1 VPAGGCGGL
10 VRSARVTDVLSR
22 ADESGAA
29 ADIWKK
35 SLGKSAHGKSLPLLL
50 HGLQSKC
57 KNPIASGLNLFK
69 TFRQLAGAGGNVI
82 TLTEFRRVCE
92 KLNLPMTSQHMDDLF
107 DDLNTNH
114 DAELSSGG
122 GGSGAVASAAP
133 CDLLFGL
140 GFPCATSVLV
150 CSCHSKCRERSRLSD
165 SRLMLSALNISA
177 DAVDGISTEEFR
189 RNIEEGLGELGR
201 TDQLTQHVH
210 VTGRGN

>member
-1 VPAGGCGGL
+1 MC
-10 VRSARVTDVLSR
+10 SLSR

-57 KNPIASGLNLFK
+57 KKPIASGLNLFK

-82 TLTEFRRVCE
+82 TRTEFRRVCE

-114 DAELSSGG
+114 DGDVLSGG
-122 GGSGAVASAAP
+122 AGPGAASSAAP
-133 CDLLFGL
+133 CDLLLFWFFLVCFGL

-150 CSCHSKCRERSRLSD
+150 YSSHSKYRERSRLSD
-165 SRLMLSALNISA
+165 L
-177 DAVDGISTEEFR
+177 V
-189 RNIEEGLGELGR
+189 
-201 TDQLTQHVH
+201 
-210 VTGRGN
+210 